1 MFCQRRIASYL
12 FAICFN
18 STTCEHGFL
27 ILEWLF
33 HKCRLNLNN
42 TRLISDDDINIRI
55 AETFAEDDDEK
66 YNEEQA
72 STQRLTTSGKI
83 IPKTIAIDI
92 LDDSDE
98 NNAEDDKVDDSSNN
112 KRAGEG
118 DYDYDIDDILGILD
132 DGNNNDDNYDDN
144 EK

>member
-42 TRLISDDDINIRI
+42 THLISDDDINIRI
-55 AETFAEDDDEK
+55 AEAFAEDDDKK

-83 IPKTIAIDI
+83 IPKTIAM
-92 LDDSDE
+92 
-98 NNAEDDKVDDSSNN
+98 
-112 KRAGEG
+112 
-118 DYDYDIDDILGILD
+118 
-132 DGNNNDDNYDDN
+132 
-144 EK
+144 